1 VDVLIHSIRKKFGQG
16 VIRNVRGLGW
26 TVILGGARPDAV

>member
-1 VDVLIHSIRKKFGQG
+1 VLIHSVRKKFGAS

-26 TVILGGARPDAV
+26 TVMLGDAGSGPAS

>member
-1 VDVLIHSIRKKFGQG
+1 VLIHSVRKKFGQG

-26 TVILGGARPDAV
+26 TVILGGPAAGD